1 MEKIELI
8 KKLKELKGNLK
19 NMDYENIHCELINT
33 LSEYDDNNKHDNI
46 YLVDYYKELM
56 EVIDNEILDY
66 LLEDI
71 GADLPRL
78 RYFINGTYNA
88 EIYLLNGYGNLENIS
103 DSDFESVVDD
113 LIDNILKKEGK
124 NNG

>member
-1 MEKIELI
+1 MNKIELI

-33 LSEYDDNNKHDNI
+33 LSDYDYDNKHDNI
-46 YLVDYYKELM
+46 YLVDYYKELL
-56 EVIDNEILDY
+56 EVADNEILEY
-66 LLEDI
+66 LLQDI

-78 RYFINGTYNA
+78 RCFISDTYNA

-103 DSDFESVVDD
+103 YSDFESAIND
-113 LIDNILKKEGK
+113 LIDNIKEFA
-124 NNG
+124 